1 MTETGAQKKKITMP
15 KLSPGMEEAVLV
27 AWTKELN
34 EQVQAGDILFEVET
48 DKVVCEIEA
57 TANGI
62 LEAICFEEGE
72 RIKPGDTVA
81 VLKG

>member
-1 MTETGAQKKKITMP
+1 MEQKKKITMP

-27 AWTKELN
+27 AWTKDLDEP
-34 EQVQAGDILFEVET
+34 VQAGDVLFEVET

-57 TANGI
+57 TADGT
-62 LEAICFEEGE
+62 LETMCFEEGD